1 MTRILRLSFFCVA
14 GIVACLVNEALP
26 RVQEDQQLQRKSDA
40 AAQTN
45 LKLRLLA
52 SLPVGIKITHSP
64 NPARASVGGRSG
76 FKFIWPYAT
85 SVRAMIGSVRIE
97 EFGAFAWENG
107 RWVFSNFTGR
117 PYTATDFSDWY
128 SCPNATLTPGR
139 LCSDAHNWSGRRTL
153 ERGKTRWYFIGV
165 DSKGKRVKGEAVI
178 QHLPEVN
185 GQLTK

>member
-45 LKLRLLA
+45 LTLRLLA
-52 SLPVGIKITHSP
+52 SLPVGIKVTHSP

-97 EFGAFAWENG
+97 EFGALAWENG
-107 RWVFSNFTGR
+107 RWVFSNFTGS